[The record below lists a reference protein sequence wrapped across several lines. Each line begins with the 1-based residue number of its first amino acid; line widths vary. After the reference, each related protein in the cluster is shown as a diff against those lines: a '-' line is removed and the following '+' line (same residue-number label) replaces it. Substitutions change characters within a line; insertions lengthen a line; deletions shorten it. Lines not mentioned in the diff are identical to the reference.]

1 MSLCHDVHL
10 CSAFARFGVCV
21 ISMVVDGTVPIITS
35 DVAVHPH
42 GFVVIFHLY
51 IMSNLGL
58 TWIRLD

>member
-1 MSLCHDVHL
+1 MSLCHDVRL

-42 GFVVIFHLY
+42 RFVVIFHLY